1 MRMFEID
8 QTPIYRFFLKKGVLW
23 CLVSGM
29 YIPTLILTRHHKT
42 PQKQNR
48 YQAKKNPTPQLQI
61 FAQLFL
67 SRCPEVSGYD

>member
-1 MRMFEID
+1 MFEID
-8 QTPIYRFFLKKGVLW
+8 QTPIYTNFLKKSVFW

-29 YIPTLILTRHHKT
+29 YIPSPILTRHHKT

-48 YQAKKNPTPQLQI
+48 YQAKKKPTPQLRV

-67 SRCPEVSGYD
+67 SRCRVVSGL